1 MATFFDDAAVALG
14 VAPLDWRKN
23 LQQGQFKN
31 VPFHI
36 ASHEY
41 SSGRR
46 HVDHEFPSKEQ
57 GNSEDLGKSLPRFS
71 MSLYVLG
78 DDYFAQRDALIEAL
92 NSEGAGELI
101 HPYLGRHEVQ
111 AGPFTMSESV
121 QDGRIARF
129 NVQFITAGT
138 ARFPAS
144 ALDGFSAVNST
155 ALKALMAVGDAFSA
169 SIDLLTAPA
178 RITEEAAEFARGAA
192 DLLTG
197 INRKL
202 GTVTAAASDTEL
214 ALQDIRSNVFSLLNS
229 PSELSQRFNGAFN
242 SLLGSVSD
250 QKGLSRQLFFEGLD
264 EDQGTPG
271 SLRYRSQRALRNL
284 IIEQSLSYQAM
295 SAIRGEYVSTHE
307 ALSARDF
314 LNQNIDVQLNRVDDD
329 IVFQSLKDLQVEVNR
344 AFPPPNVGQ
353 VLTYT
358 PPQTIPAI
366 VIAYQLFGRIDKEE
380 ILIQQNNIRHPGF
393 VPGGLELEVP
403 LGRDN
408 SSQPV

>member
-1 MATFFDDAAVALG
+1 MVAFFDDAAVALG

-23 LQQGQFKN
+23 LQQGMFKN

-36 ASHEY
+36 SSHEY

-78 DDYFAQRDALIEAL
+78 DDYFVQRDALIEAL

-129 NVQFITAGT
+129 SVQFITAGT

-155 ALKALMAVGDAFSA
+155 ALKALEVVGDGFSA

-178 RITEEAAEFARGAA
+178 RITEEAADFVRGAA

-229 PSELSQRFNGAFN
+229 PRELSRRFNNAFA
-242 SLLGSVSD
+242 SLLVSASD
-250 QKGLSRQLFFEGLD
+250 QKELSRALFFEGLD
-264 EDQGTPG
+264 EDQGPPG

-295 SAIRGEYVSTHE
+295 SAIRGEYLSTQE
-307 ALSARDF
+307 ALNVRDF
-314 LNQNIDVQLNRVDDD
+314 LNRNIDAQLNRVDDD
-329 IVFQSLKDLQVEVNR
+329 VVFQSIKDLQVEVNR
-344 AFPPPNVGQ
+344 AFPPPSVGQ

-358 PPQTIPAI
+358 PAQSLPAI
-366 VIAYQLFGRIDKEE
+366 VIAYQLFGGIEKEE
-380 ILIQQNNIRHPGF
+380 IIIQQNKIRHPGF
-393 VPGGLELEVP
+393 VPGGQEIEIP
-403 LGRDN
+403 IG
-408 SSQPV
+408 